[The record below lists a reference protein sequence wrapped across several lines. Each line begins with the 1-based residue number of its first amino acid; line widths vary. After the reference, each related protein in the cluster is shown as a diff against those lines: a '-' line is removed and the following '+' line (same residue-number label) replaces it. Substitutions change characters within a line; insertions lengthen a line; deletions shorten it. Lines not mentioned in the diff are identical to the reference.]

1 VAYILYPIFLYST
14 TPLAPPNNSHIV
26 PWYLA
31 GPGIGLFGTLQSL
44 KVVYTSE
51 AEFASDCM
59 IIDQYG
65 REPSS
70 SRPPSSRAFW
80 LDTAKSNSGRRE
92 ADVVMNQLSN
102 KGWTLHENFAGGILT
117 LAWRITTS
125 FASCLSGTS
134 PAKSGSER
142 TPGGGLFGE
151 SVP

>member
-1 VAYILYPIFLYST
+1 MAGDKASEYALRTWWHILYPIFLYSA

-65 REPSS
+65 REPCS
-70 SRPPSSRAFW
+70 SRPPC
-80 LDTAKSNSGRRE
+80 
-92 ADVVMNQLSN
+92 
-102 KGWTLHENFAGGILT
+102 AG
-117 LAWRITTS
+117 
-125 FASCLSGTS
+125 
-134 PAKSGSER
+134 
-142 TPGGGLFGE
+142 
-151 SVP
+151 